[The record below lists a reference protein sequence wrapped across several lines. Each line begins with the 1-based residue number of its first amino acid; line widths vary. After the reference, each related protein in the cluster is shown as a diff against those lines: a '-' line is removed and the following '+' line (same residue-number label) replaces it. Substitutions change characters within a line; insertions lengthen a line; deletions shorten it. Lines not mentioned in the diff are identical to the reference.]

1 MRQTPR
7 GHGSD
12 QVSAEKACE
21 AATDVPES
29 RPPFAQDQ
37 TATGHHE
44 ALSTD
49 SAPPHGV
56 GVSQRAAFRW
66 PPRPIDPDRI
76 DRALNE
82 GRPGLVPPAS
92 HASPATVRHSAGAIP
107 HRRPAPAPDARPWL
121 ASVLEQFERVFLDPV
136 SPGWAVRT
144 REAGWAPD
152 ESEEYCARCGHGRPG
167 HASSS
172 DHASS
177 RAVPGLPAQ
186 CPICAEASSARPAF
200 DRVVRLG
207 AYTAPLDD
215 WIREV
220 KFGAFAE
227 LGRDLGREL
236 GARVSQALQAEGHRG
251 RPVPSRVIIV
261 PVPTS
266 RRRRLARG
274 IDHTMALARGVRDAL
289 AADGWIVQIRRLL
302 SRRHR
307 PSQLEVPASER
318 ERNARGSI
326 VPARSLTARC
336 PWFGAWAG
344 MQGLA
349 DGGLFLVV
357 DDVLTTGATM
367 RTASRALRRG
377 LLEVGVLSPKPNPGG
392 VQGVQGSTVQAN
404 GGRTRRGRKEW
415 VVSSGIWAGL
425 LGVTERAEQDRFGN
439 Q

>member
-1 MRQTPR
+1 
-7 GHGSD
+7 
-12 QVSAEKACE
+12 
-21 AATDVPES
+21 
-29 RPPFAQDQ
+29 
-37 TATGHHE
+37 
-44 ALSTD
+44 
-49 SAPPHGV
+49 
-56 GVSQRAAFRW
+56 
-66 PPRPIDPDRI
+66 
-76 DRALNE
+76 
-82 GRPGLVPPAS
+82 
-92 HASPATVRHSAGAIP
+92 
-107 HRRPAPAPDARPWL
+107 
-121 ASVLEQFERVFLDPV
+121 
-136 SPGWAVRT
+136 
-144 REAGWAPD
+144 
-152 ESEEYCARCGHGRPG
+152 
-167 HASSS
+167 
-172 DHASS
+172 
-177 RAVPGLPAQ
+177 
-186 CPICAEASSARPAF
+186 
-200 DRVVRLG
+200 VVRLG

-236 GARVSQALQAEGHRG
+236 GARVSQALQADGHRG
-251 RPVPSRVIIV
+251 RPVPTRVIIV

-274 IDHTMALARGVRDAL
+274 IDHTMALARGVRKAL

-344 MQGLA
+344 MQRLA

-367 RTASRALRRG
+367 RTACRALRRG
-377 LLEVGVLSPKPNPGG
+377 LLEVGVLCPKPNQGE
-392 VQGVQGSTVQAN
+392 VQGVHGSTMQSN

-425 LGVTERAEQDRFGN
+425 LGVTERAEQRMFGKK
-439 Q
+439 

>member
-1 MRQTPR
+1 M
-7 GHGSD
+7 
-12 QVSAEKACE
+12 ACE
-21 AATDVPES
+21 AATDVPEC

-37 TATGHHE
+37 AAAGHHE

-49 SAPPHGV
+49 SAPPNGA
-56 GVSQRAAFRW
+56 GSSEKTGFRW
-66 PPRPIDPDRI
+66 PPKPIDPDRI
-76 DRALNE
+76 DRALSQ
-82 GRPGLVPPAS
+82 GRTGLVPPAS
-92 HASPATVRHSAGAIP
+92 HASPATARASSGAFSHRGSAL
-107 HRRPAPAPDARPWL
+107 HRRPAPAPDTRPWL
-121 ASVLEQFERVFLDPV
+121 AGVLEQFEQVFLDPV

-144 REAGWAPD
+144 REAGWNPD
-152 ESEEYCARCGHGRPG
+152 EFEEYCARCGHGRPA

-172 DHASS
+172 DHAKT
-177 RAVPGLPAQ
+177 RAVPGIHAQ
-186 CPICAEASSARPAF
+186 CPMCAEAASARPAF

-236 GARVSQALQAEGHRG
+236 GARVSQALQGEGHNG
-251 RPVPSRVIIV
+251 RPVPTRVIIV

-326 VPARSLTARC
+326 VPARSLAARC

-344 MQGLA
+344 VQGLA

-367 RTASRALRRG
+367 RTACRALRRG
-377 LLEVGVLSPKPNPGG
+377 LLEVGVLCPKPNPGG
-392 VQGVQGSTVQAN
+392 VQGSAVRAN

-425 LGVTERAEQDRFGN
+425 LGVTERTERSGFGN
-439 Q
+439 QQDGLV